1 MGSIP
6 ITRSRSIGGL
16 GDEMTATRDALIA
29 AARECCGRSHSP
41 YSGVQVGAALRA
53 ASGHVYRGTNV
64 ENAAYP
70 LGNCAE
76 TSAIAAGV
84 QAEGAQFRIAEIAV
98 WATGHEGRTQA
109 ASPCGGCRQR
119 IHELAVDGRVNVHF
133 PWQGGE
139 TRTARIEELLP
150 FAFFLP
156 ALRRER

>member
-1 MGSIP
+1 M
-6 ITRSRSIGGL
+6 
-16 GDEMTATRDALIA
+16 
-29 AARECCGRSHSP
+29 
-41 YSGVQVGAALRA
+41 
-53 ASGHVYRGTNV
+53 YRGANV

-84 QAEGAQFRIAEIAV
+84 AAEGAKFRIAEIAV
-98 WATGHEGRTQA
+98 WATDGAGKVLA

-119 IHELAVDGRVNVHF
+119 IHELAVDGNVRVHF

-139 TRTARIEELLP
+139 TRSASINELLP

-156 ALRRER
+156 